1 MDKCDNFCKNDGKCR
16 RDRAT
21 GEPYCQCTGSYTGL
35 QCEAQSNFAYIVGGS
50 AGKQLF
56 YLFIYFL
63 LICLFSFSNVDHFLT

>member
-50 AGKQLF
+50 AGK
-56 YLFIYFL
+56 
-63 LICLFSFSNVDHFLT
+63 